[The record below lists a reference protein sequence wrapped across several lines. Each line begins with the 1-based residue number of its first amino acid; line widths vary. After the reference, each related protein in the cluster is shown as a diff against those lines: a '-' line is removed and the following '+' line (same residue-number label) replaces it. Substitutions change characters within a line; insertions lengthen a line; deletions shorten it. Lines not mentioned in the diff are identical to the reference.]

1 MDELTGL
8 NNFQDNE
15 GSQSN
20 LGQSEVLKS
29 PSHLDKPDSGEKVL
43 NEKVLT
49 QGLHV
54 NEWVK
59 DFEIKKDFVPAL
71 DASTKKK
78 GIMAKLGLASPVR
91 LSRKLVSQISGQQ
104 SIEILQ
110 VANLCQNYSEYLR
123 WGWIDAPKLDAR
135 FEGGVIEVRGWL
147 VGKQVQPI
155 AIRFINRKM
164 VIAETPICIPR
175 PGVIKAHFYDLRFS
189 NCGYQTHLDLRS
201 FSGKTEIALDA
212 VFDDGSTAAA
222 GIISLYKYG

>member
-8 NNFQDNE
+8 DNLQGNE
-15 GSQSN
+15 GLPSN
-20 LGQSEVLKS
+20 PERPEALKS
-29 PSHLDKPDSGEKVL
+29 PSHLDQPNSGEKVL

-49 QGLHV
+49 QGLHF

-71 DASTKKK
+71 DASTKQK
-78 GIMAKLGLASPVR
+78 GIVAKLGLASPVR
-91 LSRKLVSQISGQQ
+91 LSRKVISQIRGQQ

-110 VANLCQNYSEYLR
+110 VANLCQNYSECLR

-147 VGKQVQPI
+147 VGKQVQPT
-155 AIRFINRKM
+155 AIRFINRQT
-164 VIAETPICIPR
+164 VIAETPIRIPR
-175 PGVIKAHFYDLRFS
+175 PGVIKAHFYDLKFS

-201 FSGKTEIALDA
+201 FSGETEITLDA